1 MIKKMLLAGIV
12 GLSITHAAEVVS
24 VNNDGEFGNRPSYN
38 PKLSFDGSLVAFI
51 ISANSNMPGEI
62 NPENQSVFTR
72 DRITERTNFVD
83 LHLPHTE
90 THRRFSISNLEMD
103 YNNRIW
109 LMAGTA
115 NYTNEPSKKYV
126 VSSDGHLFKNAH
138 MTSFKVSGDGN
149 IFATRGRPND
159 YAEVI
164 PPVPDGMCGWSWHSA
179 KNFRSHTWFYDN
191 VPNAGFT
198 QESVPYDT
206 GKTCTIHGEVRPM
219 VLVGKSKA
227 FASSD
232 GSVRGFISNDR
243 YIGSLGEYDTR
254 RFVSYRAFL
263 WHGRGNHEEIFGP
276 IPGAIHTDIRNISIS
291 GDGSTVALRRYTRY
305 PKTGGGYRYEAKIHI
320 IDLNAGSNKEVTI
333 PDNIMDNAWSHTELS
348 LSHDG
353 QYLLFN
359 ASATR
364 YYTHGPKKGQK
375 IKHNFNGSD
384 LFVYDTRNDRY
395 HLIKNKNDKHTRI
408 SDFAI
413 SGDGSTIAFSSRDK
427 DMIDAPYQLSG
438 YLYQQIMVMD
448 NPLF

>member
-51 ISANSNMPGEI
+51 TSASNMTGEI
-62 NPENQSVFTR
+62 NPDYRSVFTR
-72 DRITERTNFVD
+72 DRATEQTNYID
-83 LHLPHTE
+83 LPHAE
-90 THRRFSISNLEMD
+90 NPKWSNISNLEMD

-109 LMAGTA
+109 LKAVTVQGNLVK
-115 NYTNEPSKKYV
+115 NYV
-126 VSSDGHLFKNAH
+126 ISSDGHLFKTNGN
-138 MTSFKVSGDGN
+138 MSSFKVSGDGN
-149 IFATRGRPND
+149 IFTTRGRPND

-164 PPVPDGMCGWSWHSA
+164 PPVPDGMCGWSA
-179 KNFRSHTWFYDN
+179 KHFRSHTWFYDN

-206 GKTCTIHGEVRPM
+206 GKTCTINGEVRPM
-219 VLVGKSKA
+219 VLYGKSKA

-243 YIGSLGEYDTR
+243 YIGSLGEHDISTGR
-254 RFVSYRAFL
+254 RSVSYRAFL
-263 WHGRGNHEEIFGP
+263 WHGRGNHEEIFDP
-276 IPGAIHTDIRNISIS
+276 IPGAIHTGIRNISIS

-305 PKTGGGYRYEAKIHI
+305 PKTGGGYRYEVKIHI
-320 IDLNAGSNKEVTI
+320 IDLNAGSIKEVTI
-333 PDNIMDNAWSHTELS
+333 PDNIMDNVSNHTELS

-375 IKHNFNGSD
+375 IKHNSSYSD
-384 LFVYDTRNDRY
+384 LFVYDTPNGRY
-395 HLIKNKNDKHTRI
+395 HLIKNKNDKHTII

-427 DMIDAPYQLSG
+427 DMIDAPYQLNG